1 MSRAP
6 QTLATLTIREQS
18 VEGVCPFIAKISGV
32 LAAIVADLLLYTV
45 FL

>member
-6 QTLATLTIREQS
+6 RALATLTIRTQS
-18 VEGVCPFIAKISGV
+18 VKGVCPFIAKISGV
-32 LAAIVADLLLYTV
+32 LAAIAADLLLYTV